1 MLSREIK
8 NMQLIQVLL
17 LTAVLG
23 TVSCCAHAQ
32 VNTDRQILLLKLAS
46 NESEPVPVPASD
58 DPIFLSYRATVPAQ
72 SPLPAQVYVRIFR
85 GTKNYLIKTM
95 PQFFKRG
102 CVDYSSALLTVSAG
116 GQLSFRGL
124 NTEWLASNKPEHF
137 TLVFEASDPNSP
149 GNSMLRLSRDEDGIA
164 VYFNSGIEIQLMP
177 PAGFSVPVRVTSA
190 PASSR
195 VVHTNA
201 PPVDL
206 PPCHVVHVYR
216 ARILQGETHTVDVA
230 SLKLK
235 AAPCGL

>member
-1 MLSREIK
+1 MR
-8 NMQLIQVLL
+8 LIQILL
-17 LTAVLG
+17 VAGFLG
-23 TVSCCAHAQ
+23 TSFCAHAQ
-32 VNTDRQILLLKLAS
+32 ADTDRQILLLKLAS
-46 NESEPVPVPASD
+46 NESEPVSVPASD
-58 DPIFLSYRATVPAQ
+58 DPIFLSYRATIPAQ
-72 SPLPAQVYVRIFR
+72 SPLPPKVYVRIFR

-137 TLVFEASDPNSP
+137 TLVFEAADPNSP

-164 VYFNSGIEIQLMP
+164 EYFNSGIEIQLMP
-177 PAGFSVPVRVTSA
+177 PVGFSGPVRVTSA

-195 VVHTNA
+195 VVHTSA

-206 PPCHVVHVYR
+206 PPCHVVHDYR
-216 ARILQGETHTVDVA
+216 AQILEGETHTVEVA